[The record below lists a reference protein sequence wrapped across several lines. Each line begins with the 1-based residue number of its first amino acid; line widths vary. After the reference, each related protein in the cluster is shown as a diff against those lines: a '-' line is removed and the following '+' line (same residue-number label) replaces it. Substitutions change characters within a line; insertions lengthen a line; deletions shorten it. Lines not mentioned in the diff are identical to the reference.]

1 MPSQTVRKK
10 HLTIIEKTGY
20 IKKIGSCKTAAHF
33 YQPDF
38 FISDTIYLLMK
49 KILLTALTA
58 AICSTL
64 FATAETEVEARLQA
78 MPCIVTVKHDD
89 NVTKRIKSLLRDRK
103 DTEKLI
109 GRTASYF
116 PIFDQQ
122 LKELGLPADLKY
134 ITCLETELNN
144 KCVSTS
150 NARGIWQLMNDVRE
164 EFGLRVDGTVDERL
178 DLYRGTEAALK
189 DLKRMF
195 KAYENWELAL
205 AGYNCGVGRLGQ
217 AMKRAKSKDF
227 DRVKK
232 FLPEETQ
239 NYIPKFIAFTYVMK
253 NYRAHDLKAALPSL
267 DLQCIAAVKTY
278 SFVSLSTVANVTG
291 LPYEFIMELNPQYG
305 EGYVPENPKGHNII
319 VPRRVMGA
327 LQDYVSNPD
336 AQHQGNLTFAAMVV
350 DANLPEMEGEPSY
363 FPTTYTVGEG
373 ETLESLA
380 DLFNISAYNIMLWNH
395 LESSTVAKGK
405 ELTLYLPRVVPKR
418 V

>member
-1 MPSQTVRKK
+1 
-10 HLTIIEKTGY
+10 
-20 IKKIGSCKTAAHF
+20 
-33 YQPDF
+33 
-38 FISDTIYLLMK
+38 MK
-49 KILLTALTA
+49 KILLTALTLA
-58 AICSTL
+58 VCTSL

-78 MPCIVTVKHDD
+78 MSCIVPVKNSDY
-89 NVTKRIKSLLRDRK
+89 VTKRIKSLLHDKK

-116 PIFDQQ
+116 PLFDQQ
-122 LKELGLPADLKY
+122 LKELGLPSDLKY

-144 KCVSTS
+144 KCVSSS
-150 NARGIWQLMNDVRE
+150 NARGIWQLMPDVQE

-178 DLYRGTEAALK
+178 DLVRGTEAALK

-195 KAYENWELAL
+195 KAYENWELTL

-217 AMKRAKSKDF
+217 AIKRAKSKDF

-253 NYRAHDLKAALPSL
+253 NYRSHDLKASLPSL
-267 DLQCIAAVKTY
+267 DLQCIGSVKTY
-278 SFVSLSTVANVTG
+278 NFVSLSTVANITD
-291 LPYEFIMELNPQYG
+291 LPYEFIMELNPQYA

-336 AQHQGNLTFAAMVV
+336 AQQQGNMVFAAMVV
-350 DANLPEMEGEPSY
+350 DANLPQIEGEPSY

-380 DLFNISAYNIMLWNH
+380 DVFNINAYNIMLWNH

>member
-1 MPSQTVRKK
+1 M
-10 HLTIIEKTGY
+10 TICPAYLSTKLFLSRT
-20 IKKIGSCKTAAHF
+20 HF
-33 YQPDF
+33 
-38 FISDTIYLLMK
+38 LLMK
-49 KILLTALTA
+49 RIILTALTLA
-58 AICSTL
+58 FGTSL

-78 MPCIVTVKHDD
+78 MSCIVPVKIEEK
-89 NVTKRIKSLLRDRK
+89 VTKRIKSLLHDRK

-109 GRTASYF
+109 GRSASFF

-122 LKELGLPADLKY
+122 LKELGLPSDLKY

-144 KCVSTS
+144 KCVSS
-150 NARGIWQLMNDVRE
+150 ANARGIWQLMTDVQE

-178 DLYRGTEAALK
+178 DLCRGTEAALK
-189 DLKRMF
+189 DFKRMF
-195 KAYENWELAL
+195 KAYENWELTL

-232 FLPEETQ
+232 FLPQETQ
-239 NYIPKFIAFTYVMK
+239 DYIPKFIAFTYVMK
-253 NYRAHDLKAALPSL
+253 NYRSHDLKPSLPSL
-267 DLQCIAAVKTY
+267 DLQCLGAVKTY
-278 SFVSLSTVANVTG
+278 NFVSLSTVANITD
-291 LPYEFIMELNPQYG
+291 LPYEFIMELNPQYA

-319 VPRRVMGA
+319 LPRRVMNA

-336 AQHQGNLTFAAMVV
+336 AQQQGSANFAAMVV
-350 DANLPEMEGEPSY
+350 DANLPQLEGEPSY

-380 DLFNISAYNIMLWNH
+380 ELFNVNTYNIMLWNH

>member
-1 MPSQTVRKK
+1 MSSSSINQ
-10 HLTIIEKTGY
+10 
-20 IKKIGSCKTAAHF
+20 
-33 YQPDF
+33 
-38 FISDTIYLLMK
+38 TIYSRTQFLHMK
-49 KILLTALTA
+49 KILLSALTL
-58 AICSTL
+58 AIGTSL

-78 MPCIVTVKHDD
+78 MSCIVPVKIEQ
-89 NVTKRIKSLLRDRK
+89 NVTKRIKTLLHDRK

-122 LKELGLPADLKY
+122 LKELGLPSDLKY

-150 NARGIWQLMNDVRE
+150 NARGIWQLMSDVQE
-164 EFGLRVDGTVDERL
+164 EFGLRVDATVDERL
-178 DLYRGTEAALK
+178 DLLRGTEAALK
-189 DLKRMF
+189 DFKRMF
-195 KAYENWELAL
+195 KAYENWELTL

-232 FLPEETQ
+232 FLPQETQ
-239 NYIPKFIAFTYVMK
+239 DYIPKFIAFTYVMK
-253 NYRAHDLKAALPSL
+253 NYRAHDLKASLPSL
-267 DLQCIAAVKTY
+267 DMQCISSVKTY
-278 SFVSLSTVANVTG
+278 NFLSLSTVANITD
-291 LPYEFIMELNPQYG
+291 LPYEFIMELNPQYA

-336 AQHQGNLTFAAMVV
+336 AQQQGSLVFAAMVV
-350 DANLPEMEGEPSY
+350 DENLPKLEGEPSY
-363 FPTTYTVGEG
+363 FTTTYTVGEG

-380 DLFNISAYNIMLWNH
+380 DVFNISAYNIMLWNH
-395 LESSTVAKGK
+395 LESATVAKGK

>member
-1 MPSQTVRKK
+1 
-10 HLTIIEKTGY
+10 
-20 IKKIGSCKTAAHF
+20 
-33 YQPDF
+33 
-38 FISDTIYLLMK
+38 MK
-49 KILLTALTA
+49 KFLLSALTL
-58 AICSTL
+58 AIGTSL

-78 MPCIVTVKHDD
+78 MSCIVPVKIEEK
-89 NVTKRIKSLLRDRK
+89 VTKRIKSLLHDRK

-109 GRTASYF
+109 GRSASFF

-122 LKELGLPADLKY
+122 LKELGLPSDLKY

-144 KCVSTS
+144 KCVSS
-150 NARGIWQLMNDVRE
+150 ANARGIWQLMTDVQE
-164 EFGLRVDGTVDERL
+164 EFGLRIDATVDERL
-178 DLYRGTEAALK
+178 DLCRGTEAALK
-189 DLKRMF
+189 DFKRMF
-195 KAYENWELAL
+195 KAYENWELTL

-232 FLPEETQ
+232 FLPQETQ
-239 NYIPKFIAFTYVMK
+239 DYIPKFIAFTYVMK
-253 NYRAHDLKAALPSL
+253 NYRSHDLKASLPSL
-267 DLQCIAAVKTY
+267 DLQCLGAVKTY
-278 SFVSLSTVANVTG
+278 NFVSLSTVANITD
-291 LPYEFIMELNPQYG
+291 LPYEFIMELNPQYT

-319 VPRRVMGA
+319 LPRRVMGA

-336 AQHQGNLTFAAMVV
+336 AQQQGSATFAAMVV
-350 DANLPEMEGEPSY
+350 DANLPQLEGEPSY

-380 DLFNISAYNIMLWNH
+380 ELFNVNTYNIMLWNH

>member
-1 MPSQTVRKK
+1 
-10 HLTIIEKTGY
+10 
-20 IKKIGSCKTAAHF
+20 
-33 YQPDF
+33 
-38 FISDTIYLLMK
+38 MK
-49 KILLTALTA
+49 KILLTALTLA
-58 AICSTL
+58 VCSSL

-78 MPCIVTVKHDD
+78 MSCIVPVRIQES
-89 NVTKRIKSLLRDRK
+89 VTKRIKTLLHDRK

-122 LKELGLPADLKY
+122 LKELGLPSDLKY

-144 KCVSTS
+144 KCVSTA
-150 NARGIWQLMNDVRE
+150 NARGIWQLMTDVQE
-164 EFGLRVDGTVDERL
+164 EFGLRVDRTVDERL

-195 KAYENWELAL
+195 KAYENWELTL

-232 FLPEETQ
+232 FLPQETQ
-239 NYIPKFIAFTYVMK
+239 DYIPKFIAFTYVMK
-253 NYRAHDLKAALPSL
+253 NYRAHDLKANLPAL
-267 DLQCIAAVKTY
+267 DLQCIGAVKTY
-278 SFVSLSTVANVTG
+278 SFISLSTVASITD
-291 LPYEFIMELNPQYG
+291 LPYDFILELNPQYG

-336 AQHQGNLTFAAMVV
+336 AQHQGSLVFAAMVV
-350 DANLPEMEGEPSY
+350 DANLPQMENEPSY
-363 FPTTYTVGEG
+363 FPTTYTVGEE

>member
-1 MPSQTVRKK
+1 
-10 HLTIIEKTGY
+10 
-20 IKKIGSCKTAAHF
+20 
-33 YQPDF
+33 
-38 FISDTIYLLMK
+38 MK
-49 KILLTALTA
+49 KILLTAAVLA
-58 AICSTL
+58 FGSSL

-78 MPCIVTVKHDD
+78 MSCIVPVKIDES
-89 NVTKRIKSLLRDRK
+89 VTKRIKSMLRAKK

-109 GRTASYF
+109 GRSASFF

-144 KCVSTS
+144 KTVSTA
-150 NARGIWQLMNDVRE
+150 NARGIWQLMADVKQ
-164 EFGLRVDGTVDERL
+164 EFGLRIDATVDERL

-189 DLKRMF
+189 DFKRMY
-195 KAYENWELAL
+195 KAYENWELTL

-217 AMKRAKSKDF
+217 AIKRAKSKDF

-232 FLPEETQ
+232 FLPQQTQ
-239 NYIPKFIAFTYVMK
+239 DYIPKFIAFTYVMK
-253 NYRAHDLKAALPSL
+253 NYQAHDLKAALPAL
-267 DLQCIAAVKTY
+267 DLQCIGSVKTY
-278 SFVSLSTVANVTG
+278 NYISLTTVANITG
-291 LPYEFIMELNPQYG
+291 LPYEFIQELNAQYG
-305 EGYVPENPKGHNII
+305 EGYVPESPNGFNII

-327 LQDYVSNPD
+327 LQDFVSNPD
-336 AQHQGNLTFAAMVV
+336 AQQQTNLTFAPMVI
-350 DANLPEMEGEPSY
+350 DANLPEMAGEPSY

-380 DLFNISAYNIMLWNH
+380 ELFNINAYNIVLWNH
-395 LESSTVAKGK
+395 LESADVAKGK

>member
-1 MPSQTVRKK
+1 
-10 HLTIIEKTGY
+10 
-20 IKKIGSCKTAAHF
+20 
-33 YQPDF
+33 
-38 FISDTIYLLMK
+38 MK
-49 KILLTALTA
+49 KIILTALA
-58 AICSTL
+58 LAFGSSV
-64 FATAETEVEARLQA
+64 FANAETEVEARLQA
-78 MPCIVTVKHDD
+78 MSCLVPVKVEES
-89 NVTKRIKSLLRDRK
+89 VTKRIKSLLRAKK

-109 GRTASYF
+109 GRSASFF

-144 KCVSTS
+144 KTVSTAH
-150 NARGIWQLMNDVRE
+150 ARGIWQLMNDVTE
-164 EFGLRVDGTVDERL
+164 EFGLRIDATIDERL
-178 DLYRGTEAALK
+178 DLVRGTEAALK

-195 KAYENWELAL
+195 KAYESWELAL

-232 FLPEETQ
+232 FLPQQTQ
-239 NYIPKFIAFTYVMK
+239 DYIPKFIAYSYVMK
-253 NYRAHDLKAALPSL
+253 NYRAHDMKASLPSL
-267 DLQCIAAVKTY
+267 DLQCIGTVKTY
-278 SFVSLSTVANVTG
+278 SYVSLTTVANITG
-291 LPYEFIMELNPQYG
+291 LPYEFIKELNAQYA
-305 EGYVPENPKGHNII
+305 EGYVPESPAGHNII

-336 AQHQGNLTFAAMVV
+336 AQQQANLSFAPMVV
-350 DANLPEMEGEPSY
+350 DANLPEMDGEPSY
-363 FPTTYTVGEG
+363 FTTTYTVGEG

-380 DLFNISAYNIMLWNH
+380 DVFNINAYNIMLWNNM
-395 LESSTVAKGK
+395 TTADVTKGK

>member
-1 MPSQTVRKK
+1 
-10 HLTIIEKTGY
+10 
-20 IKKIGSCKTAAHF
+20 
-33 YQPDF
+33 
-38 FISDTIYLLMK
+38 MK
-49 KILLTALTA
+49 KIILTALALAFGSSVFA
-58 AICSTL
+58 A
-64 FATAETEVEARLQA
+64 AETEVEARLQA
-78 MPCIVTVKHDD
+78 MSCIVPVKIEES
-89 NVTKRIKSLLRDRK
+89 VTKRIKSLLRAKK

-109 GRTASYF
+109 GRSASFF
-116 PIFDQQ
+116 PIFDQR

-144 KCVSTS
+144 KTVSTA
-150 NARGIWQLMNDVRE
+150 NARGIWQLMNDVTE
-164 EFGLRVDGTVDERL
+164 EFGLRIDATIDERL
-178 DLYRGTEAALK
+178 DLVRGTEAALK

-232 FLPEETQ
+232 FLPQQTQ
-239 NYIPKFIAFTYVMK
+239 DYIPKFIAYSYVMK
-253 NYRAHDLKAALPSL
+253 NYRAHDMKASLPSL
-267 DLQCIAAVKTY
+267 DLQCIGAVKTY
-278 SFVSLSTVANVTG
+278 SYVSLTTVANITG
-291 LPYEFIMELNPQYG
+291 LPYEFIRELNAQYA
-305 EGYVPENPKGHNII
+305 EGYVPENPAGHNII

-336 AQHQGNLTFAAMVV
+336 AQQQANLSFAPMVIDV
-350 DANLPEMEGEPSY
+350 NLPEMDGEPSY
-363 FPTTYTVGEG
+363 FTTTYTVGEG

-380 DLFNISAYNIMLWNH
+380 DVFNINAYNIMLWNNM
-395 LESSTVAKGK
+395 TTADVAKGK